1 MEFINQT
8 GVFFFP
14 LLLCSVLATFISIE
28 RYFALRKTVVFP
40 NGFLDDVLSGNV
52 NSVTYSKASLAGR
65 LLDFFNTNSHAKDE
79 KMLKAFVQL
88 EIGRL
93 ERGLF
98 ILEVVDRFAFNFC
111 YRIIVHNK
119 IYSSLTFTK
128 CSLKF
133 ENISS
138 IRNFPSYRSSRYHNW
153 AHEQSSTSWASLSP
167 LKISIRG
174 TRTQLIPN

>member
-65 LLDFFNTNSHAKDE
+65 LLEFFDTNSHAKDE
-79 KMLKAFVQL
+79 KCLKH
-88 EIGRL
+88 
-93 ERGLF
+93 LF
-98 ILEVVDRFAFNFC
+98 NLR
-111 YRIIVHNK
+111 
-119 IYSSLTFTK
+119 
-128 CSLKF
+128 
-133 ENISS
+133 
-138 IRNFPSYRSSRYHNW
+138 
-153 AHEQSSTSWASLSP
+153 
-167 LKISIRG
+167 
-174 TRTQLIPN
+174 